1 MQIDPRRIAGPWKA
15 GYTLAEH
22 TVSSEFLGYNEQGHP
37 KFDTVRSDI
46 GEQVYRLKY
55 QGDTRAVPKLARVAA
70 GFVTSKA
77 LPIDLVVALPPSK
90 KRAVQPVSAIA
101 EQLAN
106 TLKVPYD
113 PKGLRK
119 VQDTPEL
126 KALAELDERRKALA
140 GAFAAGDV
148 AGRNVLLFD
157 DLYRSGASM
166 EEAAATLLAAGA
178 KAVYALALTRTRS
191 NR

>member
-1 MQIDPRRIAGPWKA
+1 MQIDPRRFSGPWKV
-15 GYTLAEH
+15 GYSLAPH

-46 GEQVYRLKY
+46 GEQLYRLKY
-55 QGDTRAVPKLARVAA
+55 QGDSSAIPKLARVAA
-70 GFVTSKA
+70 EFVASKSF
-77 LPIDLVVALPPSK
+77 PVDLVVALPPSK

-101 EQLAN
+101 ETVAKALNVQ
-106 TLKVPYD
+106 YD
-113 PKGLRK
+113 AKGLRK
-119 VQDTPEL
+119 LQETPEL
-126 KALAELDERRKALA
+126 KSLDDVNERRKALA
-140 GAFAAGDV
+140 GAFKAGDV
-148 AGRNVLLFD
+148 EGHTVLLFD